1 MPGLRAIGGWTSAI
15 NLILAAGIFALDLR
29 YPPGVNVPAL
39 YILPVLLTFWQ
50 PRRFDPFL
58 AAAGCS
64 ILSLV
69 DLAFW
74 SSTSGNWG
82 FGAINRVLAVI
93 GIWVTAILV
102 ERFKRAGERG
112 AQLAEEIQRAQA
124 QAREQAELARLGRMS
139 ALIAH
144 EVRNP
149 LAGIRGAVDI
159 IARRLPPQARE
170 QAVLVDVV
178 ERLDDLNAFVGDLLT
193 FARPHPLE
201 LRRASITAVLR
212 RLTALVA
219 ADPAFAGIRVT
230 VTGRDAEVQI
240 DAAQIERA
248 LLNLVANAA
257 HAMDGDGEVSIRIEQ
272 VDGWCRVLLR
282 DTGSGMSPDVLDKI
296 FEPFFTTRHR
306 GTGLGL
312 PIGKR
317 TVEQHGGR
325 LRITSTAGEGTTAIV
340 ELPLAPAL
348 PTSAPMANREEPALA
363 AGGGAR

>member
-1 MPGLRAIGGWTSAI
+1 MPARWRSIESWVSAI
-15 NLILAAGIFALDLR
+15 NPIVAAAIFALDLR

-50 PRRFDPFL
+50 PRRLDPFL
-58 AAAGCS
+58 AAAACS
-64 ILSLV
+64 ILSLL
-69 DLAFW
+69 DLALW
-74 SSTSGNWG
+74 PASTGDWG
-82 FGAINRVLAVI
+82 PTAINRALAMI

-102 ERFKRAGERG
+102 ERFKRAGER
-112 AQLAEEIQRAQA
+112 AARLAEEIQRAQV

-139 ALIAH
+139 TLIAH

-178 ERLDDLNAFVGDLLT
+178 ERLDDLNEFVGDLLT
-193 FARPHPLE
+193 FARPHPPE
-201 LRRASITAVLR
+201 LRRESVMGVVR
-212 RLTALVA
+212 RVA
-219 ADPAFAGIRVT
+219 AVVGANPAFAGIRIT
-230 VTGRDAEVQI
+230 VTGSDAEVRM

-248 LLNLVANAA
+248 LANLVANGA
-257 HAMDGDGEVSIRIEQ
+257 HAMDDDGEVSIHVEPA
-272 VDGWCRVLLR
+272 DGWCRIRVR
-282 DTGSGMSPDVLDKI
+282 DTGSGMSADTLAKI

-317 TVEQHGGR
+317 TIEQHGG
-325 LRITSTAGEGTTAIV
+325 LLTIESTEGAGTTATV
-340 ELPLAPAL
+340 DLPLAPPRAL
-348 PTSAPMANREEPALA
+348 SASTVPQDEAAWA
-363 AGGGAR
+363 AG

>member
-1 MPGLRAIGGWTSAI
+1 
-15 NLILAAGIFALDLR
+15 
-29 YPPGVNVPAL
+29 
-39 YILPVLLTFWQ
+39 
-50 PRRFDPFL
+50 
-58 AAAGCS
+58 
-64 ILSLV
+64 
-69 DLAFW
+69 
-74 SSTSGNWG
+74 
-82 FGAINRVLAVI
+82 
-93 GIWVTAILV
+93 
-102 ERFKRAGERG
+102 
-112 AQLAEEIQRAQA
+112 
-124 QAREQAELARLGRMS
+124 
-139 ALIAH
+139 
-144 EVRNP
+144 
-149 LAGIRGAVDI
+149 
-159 IARRLPPQARE
+159 
-170 QAVLVDVV
+170 
-178 ERLDDLNAFVGDLLT
+178 
-193 FARPHPLE
+193 
-201 LRRASITAVLR
+201 
-212 RLTALVA
+212 
-219 ADPAFAGIRVT
+219 
-230 VTGRDAEVQI
+230 VQI